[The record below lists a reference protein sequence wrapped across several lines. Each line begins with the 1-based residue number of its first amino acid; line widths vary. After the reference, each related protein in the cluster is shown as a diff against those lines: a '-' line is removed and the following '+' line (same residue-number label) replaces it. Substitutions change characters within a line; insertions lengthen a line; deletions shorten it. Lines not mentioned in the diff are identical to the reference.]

1 MKWSIE
7 QVTKYRVFMMKKIY
21 SYLTLIPLLLSCQYL
36 RAESVNI
43 NLVSFSGHPNLK
55 YKNNDQMETI
65 EIPKLVSEQ
74 GNKATDYQ
82 LLHIKLSSTSQFAV
96 KFNGQLISP
105 GESINKK
112 VAVNDQGGLVVNLIP
127 ISEKFGKANFDLSI
141 DEIYSELDI
150 TWEPYDPQISE
161 WVPTGELRE
170 DSGWL
175 PTLTSYSQ
183 PSSDGTQTI
192 VQSRTYKEVFTHTI
206 QNREKEKHS
215 GEIRNS
221 GGPYTENKIE
231 AISSSRNITMVTTTT
246 NGQKK
251 CTSTTS
257 YHHGCKKGYKTTD
270 CTIPQNRTTTFQ
282 LNGNVLNKLV
292 TTTTKTTKTC
302 SKIHHAGKYHG
313 PTH

>member
-1 MKWSIE
+1 
-7 QVTKYRVFMMKKIY
+7 MKKINT
-21 SYLTLIPLLLSCQYL
+21 YLTLIPLLLSCQYL
-36 RAESVNI
+36 RAESVNV
-43 NLVSFSGHPNLK
+43 NLLSFNGHPNLK
-55 YKNNDQMETI
+55 YKNNEQMETI
-65 EIPKLVSEQ
+65 VIPKLVSEQ

-96 KFNGQLISP
+96 KFDGQVISP
-105 GESINKK
+105 GEVINKK
-112 VAVNDQGGLVVNLIP
+112 VAVNDRGDLVVNLIP
-127 ISEKFGKANFDLSI
+127 VPGKSGKANFDLTI

-150 TWEPYDPQISE
+150 TWEPYDPQLSE
-161 WVPTGELRE
+161 WEPTGELRE

-175 PTLTSYSQ
+175 PALTTYSQ
-183 PSSDGTQTI
+183 PSVDGTQTI

-221 GGPYTENKIE
+221 GEPYTENKIE
-231 AISSSRNITMVTTTT
+231 SISASRNITMVTTTT
-246 NGQKK
+246 NGQKT

-257 YHHGCKKGYKTTD
+257 YHHGCKKLYKTTD
-270 CTIPQNRTTTFQ
+270 CSIPQTRTTTFE
-282 LNGNVLNKLV
+282 LNGNELNKLV

-302 SKIHHAGKYHG
+302 TKMHNKGKYHG